1 MRLTC
6 PNCKAQYEVD
16 AAVIPLAGRDVQC
29 SNCGQTWFQLP
40 EAVDEA
46 PPLRLT
52 EADEAPDTVV
62 GNLDDDLLDEVDAG
76 LGYFHDAEP
85 MTDDEPQADVGP
97 EPVAGAAPGLEATTT
112 PAETELADLDD
123 DDDEDD
129 TPASPLEAFT
139 RRKLDDAV
147 LNVLR
152 EEAERETTARQ
163 SEGASLETQT
173 ELGLETASDEP
184 APASAVREEGQDTL
198 TVVNQ
203 AVAAMVAANGPAP
216 TQAGRATKSVLLPDI
231 DDINSTLRASSERG
245 SDAAASAAPEA
256 VQKRKSD
263 FQRGFATSILV
274 VAVLLLPY
282 LAGNMIA
289 ASVPALA
296 PAITAYSAAIDGL
309 RSHLQ
314 DIVHIGRG

>member
-52 EADEAPDTVV
+52 PADEAPDTIV
-62 GNLDDDLLDEVDAG
+62 GTLDDDLLDEVDAG

-85 MTDDEPQADVGP
+85 VTEDEPIAQVSAAAD
-97 EPVAGAAPGLEATTT
+97 AGVTDEDEDEYEDEA
-112 PAETELADLDD
+112 

-129 TPASPLEAFT
+129 APPSPMEAFT

-152 EEAERETTARQ
+152 EEAERETAQRQ
-163 SEGASLETQT
+163 SEGATLETQPD
-173 ELGLETASDEP
+173 LGLDAPADQSTTAP
-184 APASAVREEGQDTL
+184 APRDEGQDTL
-198 TVVNQ
+198 TIVNQ
-203 AVAAMVAANGPAP
+203 AVAAMVAANDPAP
-216 TQAGRATKSVLLPDI
+216 SNRAPKSVLLPDI
-231 DDINSTLRASSERG
+231 EDINSTLRASSERG
-245 SDAAASAAPEA
+245 DDAAASAAPEA
-256 VQKRKSD
+256 VQKRRSD

-274 VAVLLLPY
+274 VAVLLAPY
-282 LAGNMIA
+282 LAAGMIA
-289 ASVPALA
+289 AKVPALA
-296 PAITAYSAAIDGL
+296 PAVQAYAAAIDGL
-309 RSHLQ
+309 RANLQ
-314 DIVHIGRG
+314 GLLHASRG